1 MLAGWLVCYLLVA
14 VKNIGIVRRF
24 NSSPI
29 PTFVSV
35 RNGAFPR
42 DWLNL
47 SEHCDHLSVVLRA
60 ACVSV
65 CLCLYSNIYNR
76 EWRTAVRRAFCRFV
90 HVHIVLA
97 VL

>member
-65 CLCLYSNIYNR
+65 CVCILILIIESGVLQYV
-76 EWRTAVRRAFCRFV
+76 ERFV
-90 HVHIVLA
+90 GLSMST
-97 VL
+97 LF